1 LLDLE
6 NLVCRSEP
14 ETYGPKPACRNNHTT
29 AVQGEKIYFH
39 GGHDGNQW
47 LDDLHVLNTMSLVW
61 SKPKV
66 SGQKPS
72 ARACHTMSRVGR
84 KLYMFGGY
92 DGDKCFNDID
102 ILDMDTMTWI

>member
-1 LLDLE
+1 
-6 NLVCRSEP
+6 
-14 ETYGPKPACRNNHTT
+14 
-29 AVQGEKIYFH
+29 
-39 GGHDGNQW
+39 
-47 LDDLHVLNTMSLVW
+47 MSLVW

-102 ILDMDTMTWI
+102 ILDMDTCTWI

>member
-1 LLDLE
+1 
-6 NLVCRSEP
+6 
-14 ETYGPKPACRNNHTT
+14 
-29 AVQGEKIYFH
+29 
-39 GGHDGNQW
+39 
-47 LDDLHVLNTMSLVW
+47 MSLVW

-66 SGQKPS
+66 SGSKPS

-102 ILDMDTMTWI
+102 ILDLDTMTWIMP